1 MNNFNLTNKKAFTL
15 LELIFS
21 IVISSIIL
29 FTSLSI
35 LKTLGQENQKTFNLT
50 IDKIDF
56 ETTRLFLEKK
66 IKEDATLSNLT
77 ISEKTL
83 FYNGD
88 ILIQNVTTFTK
99 MDEGNGININLCK
112 DTNGE
117 FCTQIYLQK

>member
-66 IKEDATLSNLT
+66 IKENATLSNL
-77 ISEKTL
+77 ILSEKTL
-83 FYNGD
+83 LYNGD
-88 ILIQNVTTFTK
+88 ILIKNVTTFTK

-117 FCTQIYLQK
+117 FCTEIYIKK

>member
-29 FTSLSI
+29 FTSLNI

-66 IKEDATLSNLT
+66 IKEDPTLSNLT
-77 ISEKTL
+77 LSEKTL
-83 FYNGD
+83 FYSGD
-88 ILIQNVTTFTK
+88 ILIKDVTTFTK
-99 MDEGNGININLCK
+99 QDTSSGIDINICK
-112 DTNGE
+112 KSG
-117 FCTQIYLQK
+117 FCTEMYIKK

>member
-66 IKEDATLSNLT
+66 IQEDATLSNL
-77 ISEKTL
+77 ILSEKTL
-83 FYNGD
+83 LYNGD

-117 FCTQIYLQK
+117 FCTEIYLQK